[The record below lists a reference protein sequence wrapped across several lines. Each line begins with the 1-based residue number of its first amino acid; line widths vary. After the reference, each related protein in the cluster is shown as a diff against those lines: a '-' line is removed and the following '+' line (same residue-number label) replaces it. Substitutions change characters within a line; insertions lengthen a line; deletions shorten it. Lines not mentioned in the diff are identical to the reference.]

1 MFFRGLKKEGPWPLR
16 EVLGVRGARVHLRA
30 MVDWGA
36 QRAVL
41 EFAGARVAGCS
52 ALLAIFR

>member
-1 MFFRGLKKEGPWPLR
+1 MFFRGLKKEGRWPLR
-16 EVLGVRGARVHLRA
+16 EDLGVRGARVHLGS

-41 EFAGARVAGCS
+41 EFA
-52 ALLAIFR
+52 ALG